1 MNKKIIAFLLT
12 VFYVMSAFGVSVSAD
27 ASAQSNNISDS
38 LSLINAINPEYTLP
52 EEAQYFTRIEFVK
65 LLIDVM
71 QPQFAAEVDTGYDD
85 VDWDHP
91 YASSLVFAKKLD
103 IVSPAVSFY
112 PDDNVTY
119 TQAVKMAVTAAGYKP
134 LADAKGAYPTGYLTI
149 ASDLELDEGLS
160 ANDAPLTIADGLR
173 LICNLFDVNVFVQ
186 TGFGETPEY
195 ENVDGVTFL
204 YQYHRISTV
213 YGIVNANEYSSLT
226 SYDNPLA
233 DDCIK
238 IGTADYKSAGD
249 FANLLGY
256 KVKAYIN
263 EDKELVYASKYES
276 NEIMLTSSQVDRAD
290 GFDVVTFDGTKEH
303 KYTLDDSFKY
313 IKNGKYSSITSVDF
327 TPYFK
332 FDTGS
337 VVLIDNNEDNKFD
350 VVLATEYTYSLVSK
364 VSTYEG
370 IIYDVNSAGASINL
384 GGEIEYFITSV
395 EDGETINLE
404 LKQLTSGMLIA
415 YTVSDDGKLYN
426 IRVCDNI
433 IDGKI
438 TALDTTNDLI
448 YINDVGY
455 KSAYYYDT
463 YYSHLG
469 LGTEASFY
477 LGIDGKLAAVSA
489 SGEDYMKYGWFVGF
503 STPSGL
509 DSLMLKIFSQTG
521 EMQILTLPAKVTI
534 DNVSRTSSY
543 TKTFLEGLDDTHR
556 LIKYSSNSDNELKK
570 VDTFVNAVNDEFE
583 QSGKNPTDS
592 LTKFATG
599 NYRFKSGS
607 NLFIST
613 TVGTFS
619 YHIEATTFNF
629 IIPASLSERNDDSK
643 YGVLSTS
650 YFETD
655 QTYSGISVF
664 DVDKYGC
671 SRATLMFGS
680 KRSSA
685 GVNNYTGS
693 AIIEKV
699 TQGLDPN
706 GEDALVVYAWKGN
719 RYDVYYSDPE
729 LSYDYISILNPG
741 DIVRFVADD
750 DNVITGITR
759 DFNTKTFEMASGYS
773 NVAGILEYV
782 MGMVYSS
789 SDKYMNILTNPQI
802 TPTGAS
808 MPASY
813 TLDDIRNVNIP
824 NSPVLYVDLIKLS
837 DGTVVSALPRMS
849 EAADIK
855 SYLDSGEDAHFII
868 SRQYMLGI
876 QLTVIYNIEV
886 K

>member
-12 VFYVMSAFGVSVSAD
+12 VIYLLSAFGTSAFAD
-27 ASAQSNNISDS
+27 TEAQSMDISDS
-38 LSLINAINPEYTLP
+38 LSLINAINPAYTLP
-52 EEAQYFTRIEFVK
+52 KEAQYFTRIEFVK
-65 LLIDVM
+65 LLVDVM
-71 QPQFAAEVDTGYDD
+71 QPQYVAEVDTGYDD
-85 VDWDHP
+85 VDWDNP
-91 YASSLVFAKKLD
+91 YASSLLFAKKLD

-119 TQAVKMAVTAAGYKP
+119 TQAIKMAVTAAGYKP
-134 LADAKGAYPTGYLTI
+134 LADAKGSYPTGYLAI
-149 ASDLELDEGLS
+149 ASDLELDEGIS

-186 TGFGETPEY
+186 TGFGESPVY
-195 ENVDGVTFL
+195 ENVNGVTFL
-204 YQYHRISTV
+204 YQYHRIKTV
-213 YGIVNANEYSSLT
+213 YGIVNANEHSSLT
-226 SYDNPLA
+226 SYA
-233 DDCIK
+233 DTLGEDRIK
-238 IGTADYKSAGD
+238 IGTIDYKSAGD

-256 KVKAYIN
+256 NVKAYIN
-263 EDKELVYASKYES
+263 EDNEILYASKYES
-276 NEIMLTSSQVDRAD
+276 NEIILTSSEVDRVD

-313 IKNGKYSSITSVDF
+313 IKNGKYSSITEVDF

-337 VVLIDNNEDNKFD
+337 VVLIDNNDDNRYD
-350 VVLATEYTYSLVSK
+350 VVKISRYNYSLISK

-370 IIYDVNSAGASINL
+370 RIYDSNSADASINL
-384 GGEIEYFITSV
+384 DGEVVYTITSV
-395 EDGETINLE
+395 EDGETVNLE
-404 LKQLTSGMLIA
+404 LKQLTVGMLIA
-415 YTVSDDGKLYN
+415 YTVSDDGKLYD
-426 IRVCDNI
+426 IRVCDNMI
-433 IDGKI
+433 EGKI
-438 TALDTTNDLI
+438 TAIDTTNDLI
-448 YINDVGY
+448 YINDVAY
-455 KSAYYYDT
+455 ESAQYYDT

-477 LGIDGKLAAVSA
+477 IGIDGKLAAVSA
-489 SGEDYMKYGWFVGF
+489 SGEDYMKYGWFVAF
-503 STPSGL
+503 SSPSGL
-509 DSLMLKIFSQTG
+509 DELMLKIFSQTG
-521 EMQILTLPAKVTI
+521 EMEILTLPAKVTI

-556 LIKYSSNSDNELKK
+556 LIKYSSNSDGELKK
-570 VDTFVNAVNDEFE
+570 VDTYTVAANDEFE

-592 LTKFATG
+592 LTKFASG

-619 YHIEATTFNF
+619 YHIEATTVNF
-629 IIPASLSERNDDSK
+629 IVPASLSERNDDSK
-643 YGVLSTS
+643 YGVVSTS

-655 QTYSGISVF
+655 QTYSDISVF

-680 KRSSA
+680 KRSSV
-685 GVNNYTGS
+685 GVSNYTGS

-729 LSYDYISILNPG
+729 LSRDYISILNPG
-741 DIVRFVADD
+741 DIVRFVSDD
-750 DNVITGITR
+750 DNIITGITR
-759 DFNTKTFEMASGYS
+759 DFNAETFEMASGYS
-773 NVAGILEYV
+773 TVAGILEYV

-802 TPTGAS
+802 TLAGAS

-813 TLDDIRNVNIP
+813 TLDDLRNVNIP
-824 NSPVLYVDLIKLS
+824 SSPVLYVDLVKRS
-837 DGTVVSALPRMS
+837 DGSVVSALPRMS
-849 EAADIK
+849 EASDIK
-855 SYLDSGEDAHFII
+855 SYLDSGDDAHFII

-876 QLTVIYNIEV
+876 QLTVVYNIEV

>member
-12 VFYVMSAFGVSVSAD
+12 AFYLMSSFGAAASAD
-27 ASAQSNNISDS
+27 AVAQSTDISDS
-38 LSLINAINPEYTLP
+38 LSLIHAINPEYTLP
-52 EEAQYFTRIEFVK
+52 AEALYFTRIEFVK
-65 LLIDVM
+65 LLVDVM
-71 QPQFAAEVDTGYDD
+71 QPQRAEEADTGYED

-91 YASSLVFAKKLD
+91 YASSLLFAKKLD
-103 IVSPAVSFY
+103 IVSPATSFN
-112 PDDNVTY
+112 PDENITY
-119 TQAVKMAVTAAGYKP
+119 TQAAKMAVTAAGYKP
-134 LADAKGAYPTGYLTI
+134 LADAKGAYPTGYLTV
-149 ASDLELDEGLS
+149 AADLELDEGIS
-160 ANDAPLTIADGLR
+160 ANNAPLTIADGLR
-173 LICNLFDVNVFVQ
+173 LICNLFDANVFVQ
-186 TGFGETPEY
+186 TGFGETPQY
-195 ENVDGVTFL
+195 QNVKGVTFL
-204 YQYHRISTV
+204 YQYHRISTI

-226 SYDNPLA
+226 SYA
-233 DDCIK
+233 DTLGHDRIK
-238 IGTADYKSAGD
+238 IGTVDYESEGD

-256 KVKAYIN
+256 NVKAYIN
-263 EDKELVYASKYES
+263 EDKEIVYASKYET
-276 NEIMLTSSQVDRAD
+276 NEVILTSSQVDRVD
-290 GFDVVTFDGTKEH
+290 GFDVVTFDGTKEQ
-303 KYTLDDSFKY
+303 KYSLDDSFKY

-327 TPYFK
+327 TPNFK

-337 VVLIDNNEDNKFD
+337 VILVDNNEDNKFD
-350 VVLATEYTYSLVSK
+350 VVLATEYEYSLISK

-370 IIYDVNSAGASINL
+370 IIYDVNSSAASINL
-384 GGEIEYFITSV
+384 GGEIVYNITSV
-395 EDGETINLE
+395 EDGDAVSLE

-415 YTVSDDGKLYN
+415 YAVSDDGKLYN
-426 IRVCDNI
+426 ITVCDNM

-438 TALDTTNDLI
+438 TAFDNTADLV
-448 YINDVGY
+448 YINDVPY
-455 KSAYYYDT
+455 EMADYYNT
-463 YYSHLG
+463 YYSHFG

-477 LGIDGKLAAVSA
+477 VGVDGKLVAVSA

-509 DSLMLKIFSQTG
+509 DNLMLKIFSQSG
-521 EMQILTLPAKVTI
+521 EMQILTLPSKIIV
-534 DNVSRTSSY
+534 DNVPMTSSA
-543 TKTFLEGLDDTHR
+543 TKTLLEGLDDTHR

-570 VDTFVNAVNDEFE
+570 VDTFAVAANDEFE
-583 QSGKNPTDS
+583 QNGKYPADS
-592 LTKFATG
+592 LTKFASG

-607 NLFIST
+607 NLFVSS

-619 YHIEATTFNF
+619 YHIEATTYNF

-643 YGVLSTS
+643 YGVVSTN

-655 QTYSGISVF
+655 QTYSGITVF

-680 KRSSA
+680 KRSSV
-685 GVNNYTGS
+685 GVSNYTGS

-699 TQGLDPN
+699 TQGIGPD

-729 LSYDYISILNPG
+729 LSRDYISILNPG
-741 DIVRFVADD
+741 DIVRFISDD
-750 DNVITGITR
+750 DNVITSITR
-759 DFNTKTFEMASGYS
+759 DFNTQTFEMASGYS
-773 NVAGILEYV
+773 GVAGILEYV

-802 TPTGAS
+802 TAAGAS

-813 TLDDIRNVNIP
+813 TLDNLRNVNIP
-824 NSPVLYVDLIKLS
+824 SSPVLYVDLVKRS

-849 EAADIK
+849 EASDIK

-868 SRQYMLGI
+868 SRQYMLGV
-876 QLTVIYNIEV
+876 QLTVVYNVEI